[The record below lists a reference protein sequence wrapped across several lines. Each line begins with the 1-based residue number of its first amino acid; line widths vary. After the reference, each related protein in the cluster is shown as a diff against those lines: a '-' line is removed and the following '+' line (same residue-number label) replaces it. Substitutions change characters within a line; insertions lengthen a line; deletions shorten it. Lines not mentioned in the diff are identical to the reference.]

1 MAWALARKQ
10 HGVISRIQL
19 HTLGFSDDAIKHR
32 LARGRRRQIH
42 RGVWPE
48 VGLALEADGG
58 NFHRTATQQVEDR
71 RRDQAHLRA
80 GRTPM
85 RVTHAQVFFEPGETI
100 ALLVDVL
107 TALQCR
113 RESESTTRA
122 A

>member
-1 MAWALARKQ
+1 
-10 HGVISRIQL
+10 
-19 HTLGFSDDAIKHR
+19 
-32 LARGRRRQIH
+32 
-42 RGVWPE
+42 
-48 VGLALEADGG
+48 
-58 NFHRTATQQVEDR
+58 
-71 RRDQAHLRA
+71 
-80 GRTPM
+80 M